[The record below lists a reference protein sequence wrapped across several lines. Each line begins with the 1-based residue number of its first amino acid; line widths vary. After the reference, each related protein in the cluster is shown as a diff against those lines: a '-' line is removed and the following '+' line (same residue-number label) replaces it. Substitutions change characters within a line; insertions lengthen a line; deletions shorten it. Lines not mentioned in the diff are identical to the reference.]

1 MGRVLIVDDYPANR
15 ELLKKRLEREGHE
28 AEEAADGVQAL
39 ELLKKESYDL
49 VLLDI
54 LMPKMNGYEVLEV
67 MQKDPELRVVP
78 VIVIT
83 AVENIDS
90 IVQCIEM
97 GAYDYLTKPF
107 NPVILKA
114 RVNACLEKKA
124 LYDSEMKE
132 KKRADELLGVILPAP
147 IIEELKRTHKVAPK
161 LYEHA
166 AILFCDVV
174 DFTEYCNTHTPHEV
188 LENVQLLV
196 DLFENLAIKYDTQ
209 KIKTSGDSF
218 MCAAGIISPTE
229 NPVLDCVRCGLEM
242 VDNAPKIGAKWEVR
256 VGVHVGAAMAGVV
269 GHRQYLFDV
278 WGDTVN
284 VAARLAEYGSIGSVT
299 LSEKAM
305 KWIDGKYETVSVGKF
320 PIKGIG
326 NTELYRVLSPKSVSK
341 PASVSNE

>member
-1 MGRVLIVDDYPANR
+1 MGRVLVVDDYPANR
-15 ELLKKRLEREGHE
+15 ELLKKRLEREGHVVG
-28 AEEAADGVQAL
+28 EAADGAEAL

-54 LMPKMNGYEVLEV
+54 LMPKMNGYEVLEAI
-67 MQKDPELRVVP
+67 QKDAELHALP

-90 IVQCIEM
+90 IVKCIEM

-124 LYDSEMKE
+124 LRDREIKE
-132 KKRADELLGVILPAP
+132 KKRADELLSVILPAP
-147 IIEELKRTHKVAPK
+147 IIEELKNTERVAPK
-161 LYEHA
+161 LYDQA

-174 DFTEYCNTHTPHEV
+174 EFTEYCNTHTPQEV
-188 LENVQLLV
+188 LENLQLLI
-196 DLFENLAIKYDTQ
+196 DLFENLAIKHNTQ

-218 MCAAGIISPTE
+218 MCAAGIIFPTD
-229 NPVLDCVRCGLEM
+229 NPVLDCVQCGLEM
-242 VDNAPKIGAKWEVR
+242 VENAPKIGAKWEVR
-256 VGVHVGAAMAGVV
+256 VGIHVGPAMAGVV

-284 VAARLAEYGSIGSVT
+284 IAARLAEHGSIGSVT

-305 KWIDGKYETVSVGKF
+305 EWIEGKYETVAVGKF
-320 PIKGIG
+320 PIRGIG
-326 NTELYRVLSPKSVSK
+326 NTQLYRVLSSKS
-341 PASVSNE
+341 ASVSNE